1 MRENRTSGSVRG
13 APGNRRSYRESHHGG
28 FLVRQV
34 LRERVEGIQ
43 KILMAH
49 HAAGVRLPT
58 ACKGSEREILV
69 REFLAKVLPP
79 PFRFGT
85 GMVMDS
91 EGRMSGQLDIVVEFP
106 FLPSFPTPGA
116 PERVYLADSVAFVV
130 EVKSN
135 LSTQWGQVEDKAAQM
150 APLRRN
156 WTQHWHY
163 GPRGYPESP
172 GPKESQIP
180 FIAVGFE
187 GFATANSLKRKIA
200 SIRSPSRV
208 HGAAVVESGA
218 YACTVQ
224 GTTPKAEGVGGLF
237 ALCVDAAYLARNV
250 IIAQP
255 ELSGYLRS
263 DG

>member
-1 MRENRTSGSVRG
+1 MRE
-13 APGNRRSYRESHHGG
+13 E
-28 FLVRQV
+28 LK
-34 LRERVEGIQ
+34 ERVEGIQ
-43 KILMAH
+43 RILMAH
-49 HAAGVRLPT
+49 HAAGVKLPS

-85 GMVMDS
+85 GMIIDS
-91 EGRMSGQLDIVVEFP
+91 EGRTSGQLDIVVEFP

-135 LSTQWGQVEDKAAQM
+135 LSTQWDQVADKAAQM
-150 APLRRN
+150 APLRRK
-156 WTQHWHY
+156 WSQHWHY

-180 FIAVGFE
+180 FLAVGFE
-187 GFATANSLKRKIA
+187 GFPSSDALKDKIA
-200 SIRSPSRV
+200 SVRSPSRV
-208 HGAAVVESGA
+208 HGAAVIESGA

-224 GTTPKAEGVGGLF
+224 GTTPKADGVAGLF

-255 ELSGYLRS
+255 ELSGYLRR
-263 DG
+263 DA